1 LLVAASGARE
11 KKIMVCRMRR
21 VVPLV
26 VCTILIMGMSSHL
39 GAVDGVVLIDQ
50 NRALAGNVTPGDTAG
65 FPVVINLPG
74 IYKLA
79 SNLVVPNENTTAI
92 QINVNDVTIDLN
104 GFAIL
109 GPNVC
114 TTDGSTVAQ
123 PCTRPGTGYGVDAG
137 SGTPL
142 TVNNTRVMNGTID
155 GVGYIGIFTN
165 VNARIER
172 MNVTNSGSYGIY
184 TFGGVIFDTLVRAN
198 GNSGIVTTGAI
209 IRDSRSI
216 FNRGYGIQTGR
227 ASIITSSIIDTNLSY
242 GLYIT
247 GDTRYVDNVIGNN
260 NGGGGNVQVLGG
272 TQTGVNTCGTV
283 PCT

>member
-1 LLVAASGARE
+1 MIAS
-11 KKIMVCRMRR
+11 
-21 VVPLV
+21 
-26 VCTILIMGMSSHL
+26 MSSRL

-50 NRALAGNVTPGDTAG
+50 NRAIAGNVTPGDGAG

-92 QINVNDVTIDLN
+92 QINVNDVTIDMN

-114 TTDGSTVAQ
+114 ATDGVNVAQ
-123 PCTRPGTGYGVDAG
+123 ACTRPGAGYGIDAG

-142 TVNNTRVMNGTID
+142 TVTNTRVMNGTID

-172 MNVTNSGSYGIY
+172 MNVGNSGSYGIY
-184 TFGGVIFDTLVRAN
+184 TFGGVILDTLVRGN
-198 GNSGIVTTGAI
+198 GNGIVTTGAI
-209 IRDSRSI
+209 IRDTRSL
-216 FNRGYGIQTGR
+216 FNRGIGIQTSSG
-227 ASIITSSIIDTNLSY
+227 SIISGSIIETNLSL
-242 GLYIT
+242 GLFVSSN
-247 GDTRYVDNVIGNN
+247 TRYVDNLIDNN
-260 NGGGGNVQVLGG
+260 NGGNANQQVSGG
-272 TQTGVNTCGTV
+272 TQSGTNTCGGAAC
-283 PCT
+283 P